1 MWWCRRYSKGAA
13 LPPVPRRGEKCV
25 LRNQL
30 NPVRAV
36 DDSLAY
42 GQPYETSDG
51 TTVIT
56 VTRTGGLLHSARPVG
71 AFVVHDGEVSWT
83 PAVDATRIALMGE
96 LIGLLAAVIATLAIL
111 RRPPWPDLSR
121 RAACRPGARHT

>member
-1 MWWCRRYSKGAA
+1 M
-13 LPPVPRRGEKCV
+13 
-25 LRNQL
+25 LRNPL
-30 NPVRAV
+30 NPSRTV

-56 VTRTGGLLHSARPVG
+56 VTRTSGLLRSARPVG

-83 PAVDATRIALMGE
+83 PAVDATQIALMGE
-96 LIGLLAAVIATLAIL
+96 LIGLLAAVIATLAVL
-111 RRPPWPDLSR
+111 RRPPWPDLSQVVTFGR
-121 RAACRPGARHT
+121 NARHT

>member
-1 MWWCRRYSKGAA
+1 MI
-13 LPPVPRRGEKCV
+13 
-25 LRNQL
+25 RNQL
-30 NPVRAV
+30 NSLRTV
-36 DDSLAY
+36 DDSLTY

-56 VTRTGGLLHSARPVG
+56 VTRTGVLLHSARPVG
-71 AFVVHDGEVSWT
+71 AFVVHEGEVSWT

-96 LIGLLAAVIATLAIL
+96 LIGLLATVITTLAIL

-121 RAACRPGARHT
+121 VVAFRPRPRHT

>member
-1 MWWCRRYSKGAA
+1 M
-13 LPPVPRRGEKCV
+13 

-30 NPVRAV
+30 NPVRTV
-36 DDSLAY
+36 DDSLTY

-51 TTVIT
+51 ATVIT
-56 VTRTGGLLHSARPVG
+56 VTRTGGLLHGARPVG
-71 AFVVHDGEVSWT
+71 AFVVHEGELSWT

-96 LIGLLAAVIATLAIL
+96 LIGLLAAVIAALAIL

-121 RAACRPGARHT
+121 AVAFGPHSRHT